1 MRLKDKSTSISSTNN
16 EAREIIKTFNKA
28 IKDILIELSNF
39 SDEQINFNNQE
50 KIKELLIRA
59 DDTINGCDTT
69 KYFNCSKN
77 PNFSILVYKYQRLTI
92 KYTIVD
98 PEFIY
103 KSKRYENR
111 EVFFKQG
118 SHSNPSYNKLYTKA
132 VVEYVENTGK
142 ITTAFLCKDIQGVD
156 ERGIKYV
163 NINNKL

>member
-1 MRLKDKSTSISSTNN
+1 MNDELVFVVKDVFDRDVSLYSTELKHISEGHAELEN
-16 EAREIIKTFNKA
+16 EIEA
-28 IKDILIELSNF
+28 IKN
-39 SDEQINFNNQE
+39 
-50 KIKELLIRA
+50 
-59 DDTINGCDTT
+59 
-69 KYFNCSKN
+69 
-77 PNFSILVYKYQRLTI
+77 
-92 KYTIVD
+92 TIVD